1 MLCFG
6 LYFSWYILVIK
17 NAGTDFL
24 FQFIYVY
31 LSLIIIAE
39 GLIAFLR
46 TRDLLNRSKSD
57 CKKKLNFNL
66 LVLPYLPAFVGT
78 VLYSIIGIIEYGIL
92 YKGISK
98 NSLKANF
105 SRLRRVVTRCSI
117 ASYNIAFSK
126 LPLKTAVFRGSHK
139 REFLITLGI
148 TLPINFFFSVLYNIR
163 IKLLCRL

>member
-1 MLCFG
+1 MKEKEFYKKILSIKVPIYMLCFG

-46 TRDLLNRSKSD
+46 TKNLLNRSKLD

-78 VLYSIIGIIEYGIL
+78 VLYSIIRIIEYGIL
-92 YKGISK
+92 Y
-98 NSLKANF
+98 
-105 SRLRRVVTRCSI
+105 
-117 ASYNIAFSK
+117 
-126 LPLKTAVFRGSHK
+126 K

-148 TLPINFFFSVLYNIR
+148 ALLINFFFSAVYNVR
-163 IKLLCRL
+163 IKLFEHIGRL

>member
-1 MLCFG
+1 MKEKEFYKKILSIKVPIYMLCFG

-39 GLIAFLR
+39 GLVAFLR
-46 TRDLLNRSKSD
+46 TKNLLNRSKLD

-78 VLYSIIGIIEYGIL
+78 VLYSIIRIIEYGIL
-92 YKGISK
+92 Y
-98 NSLKANF
+98 
-105 SRLRRVVTRCSI
+105 
-117 ASYNIAFSK
+117 
-126 LPLKTAVFRGSHK
+126 K

-148 TLPINFFFSVLYNIR
+148 ALLINFFFSAVYNVR
-163 IKLLCRL
+163 IKLFEHIGRL

>member
-1 MLCFG
+1 MKEKEFYKKILSIKVPIYMLCFG

-39 GLIAFLR
+39 ALIAFLR
-46 TRDLLNRSKSD
+46 TKNLLNRSKLD

-78 VLYSIIGIIEYGIL
+78 VLYSIIRIIEYGIL
-92 YKGISK
+92 Y
-98 NSLKANF
+98 
-105 SRLRRVVTRCSI
+105 
-117 ASYNIAFSK
+117 
-126 LPLKTAVFRGSHK
+126 K

-148 TLPINFFFSVLYNIR
+148 ALLINFFFSAVYNVR
-163 IKLLCRL
+163 IKLFEHIGRL

>member
-1 MLCFG
+1 MKEKEFYKKILSVKVTIYMLCFG
-6 LYFSWYILVIK
+6 LYFSWYILVVK

-39 GLIAFLR
+39 ALIAFLR
-46 TRDLLNRSKSD
+46 TKNLLNRSKSD

-78 VLYSIIGIIEYGIL
+78 VLYSIIRIIEYGIL
-92 YKGISK
+92 Y
-98 NSLKANF
+98 
-105 SRLRRVVTRCSI
+105 
-117 ASYNIAFSK
+117 
-126 LPLKTAVFRGSHK
+126 K

-148 TLPINFFFSVLYNIR
+148 TLLINFFFSVLYNIR
-163 IKLLCRL
+163 IKLFEHIGQL

>member
-1 MLCFG
+1 MKEKEFYKKILSIKVPIYMLCFG

-31 LSLIIIAE
+31 LSLIIITE

-46 TRDLLNRSKSD
+46 TKNLLNRSKSD

-78 VLYSIIGIIEYGIL
+78 VLYSIIRIIEYGIL
-92 YKGISK
+92 Y
-98 NSLKANF
+98 
-105 SRLRRVVTRCSI
+105 
-117 ASYNIAFSK
+117 
-126 LPLKTAVFRGSHK
+126 K

-148 TLPINFFFSVLYNIR
+148 TLLINFFFSVLYNIR
-163 IKLLCRL
+163 IKLFEHIGQL

>member
-1 MLCFG
+1 MKEKEFYKKISSVKVTIYMLCFG
-6 LYFSWYILVIK
+6 LYFSWYILVVK

-39 GLIAFLR
+39 ALIAFLR
-46 TRDLLNRSKSD
+46 TKNLLNRSKSD

-78 VLYSIIGIIEYGIL
+78 VLYSIIRIIEYGIL
-92 YKGISK
+92 Y
-98 NSLKANF
+98 
-105 SRLRRVVTRCSI
+105 
-117 ASYNIAFSK
+117 
-126 LPLKTAVFRGSHK
+126 K

-148 TLPINFFFSVLYNIR
+148 TLLINFFFSVLYNIR
-163 IKLLCRL
+163 IKLFEHIGQL

>member
-1 MLCFG
+1 MKEKEFYKKILSVKVTIYMLCFG
-6 LYFSWYILVIK
+6 LYFSWYILVVK

-39 GLIAFLR
+39 ALIAFLR
-46 TRDLLNRSKSD
+46 TKNLLNRSKSD

-78 VLYSIIGIIEYGIL
+78 VLYSIIRIIEYGIL
-92 YKGISK
+92 Y
-98 NSLKANF
+98 
-105 SRLRRVVTRCSI
+105 
-117 ASYNIAFSK
+117 
-126 LPLKTAVFRGSHK
+126 K

-148 TLPINFFFSVLYNIR
+148 TLLINFFFLVLYNIR
-163 IKLLCRL
+163 IKLFEHIGQL

>member
-1 MLCFG
+1 MNSSG
-6 LYFSWYILVIK
+6 LLNILVVK

-39 GLIAFLR
+39 ALIAFLR
-46 TRDLLNRSKSD
+46 TKNLLNRSKSD

-78 VLYSIIGIIEYGIL
+78 VLYSIIRIIEYGIL
-92 YKGISK
+92 Y
-98 NSLKANF
+98 
-105 SRLRRVVTRCSI
+105 
-117 ASYNIAFSK
+117 
-126 LPLKTAVFRGSHK
+126 K

-148 TLPINFFFSVLYNIR
+148 TLLINFFFSVLYNIR
-163 IKLLCRL
+163 IKLFEHIGQL